1 MHGASMPLHQENDSM
16 REEKTYNVQI
26 KVQMYSRTSKT
37 SEVEVSEAAALKVLE
52 IASVY
57 GWETIGLVDYDAEDG
72 FYKYQI
78 DFSHLPITCEKL
90 SVLRK
95 TVASFVSPHYEIMM

>member
-1 MHGASMPLHQENDSM
+1 MHGASTPLHQENDSM

-26 KVQMYSRTSKT
+26 KVQMYSHTSKT

-78 DFSHLPITCEKL
+78 DFSIPITFEKL